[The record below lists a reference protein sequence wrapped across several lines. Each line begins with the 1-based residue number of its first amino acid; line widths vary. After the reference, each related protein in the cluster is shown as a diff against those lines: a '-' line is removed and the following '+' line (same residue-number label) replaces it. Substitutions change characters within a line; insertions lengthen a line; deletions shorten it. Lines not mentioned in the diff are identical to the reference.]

1 MIYVFL
7 LLTLNFLIED
17 SIKFVNGFSENCS
30 FFWNSSSQIH
40 LFIENSS
47 DRTIMYDPAVYC
59 IEKYNSVSEH
69 WDTVYTVSESM
80 LDAIIVYPKKKSMVS
95 VYIPQSYGYYRIGW
109 NICALDENLR
119 CCEVFNVYHYYYN
132 WVVWSF
138 LPI

>member
-1 MIYVFL
+1 
-7 LLTLNFLIED
+7 
-17 SIKFVNGFSENCS
+17 
-30 FFWNSSSQIH
+30 
-40 LFIENSS
+40 
-47 DRTIMYDPAVYC
+47 MYDPAVYC

-138 LPI
+138 SCPSKFWFLKERL